1 MTAAGLSPENDS
13 ARLVDEMNRELRNWR
28 IATVSYGFTYYASRI
43 TLIVASAIVAAKE
56 NLSGGHGQWLVS
68 WVPLLAVAVAI
79 ITALDTWL
87 RPQQKWRGFMEARD
101 SLTDLLIRM
110 EHGLSPDDSRE
121 KFDALRKWH
130 RECNV
135 F

>member
-1 MTAAGLSPENDS
+1 MTTVGSPPENDS

-28 IATVSYGFTYYASRI
+28 IATMSYGFSYYASRI

-56 NLSGGHGQWLVS
+56 NLAEGHGQWLVG
-68 WVPLLAVAVAI
+68 WAPLLAVAVAV

-87 RPQQKWRGFMEARD
+87 RPQQKWRGFMDARD
-101 SLTDLLIRM
+101 SLIDLMIRM
-110 EHGLSPDDSRE
+110 ENGLPADDSRE
-121 KFDALRKWH
+121 KFDVLRKWH
-130 RECNV
+130 RERNV

>member
-1 MTAAGLSPENDS
+1 MTTAGSPPESDS

-28 IATVSYGFTYYASRI
+28 IAAVSYGFTYYASRI

-56 NLSGGHGQWLVS
+56 NLSGGHGQWLVG

-101 SLTDLLIRM
+101 SLTDLMIRM
-110 EHGLSPDDSRE
+110 ENGLPVDDSRK

-130 RECNV
+130 RERNV

>member
-1 MTAAGLSPENDS
+1 MTPAGSPPENDS
-13 ARLVDEMNRELRNWR
+13 ARLVNEMNRELKNWR
-28 IATVSYGFTYYASRI
+28 IATVCYGFTYYASRI

-56 NLSGGHGQWLVS
+56 NLSGGHGQWLVG
-68 WVPLLAVAVAI
+68 WAPLLAVAVAI

-101 SLTDLLIRM
+101 SLTDLMIRM
-110 EHGLSPDDSRE
+110 ENGLPADDSRE

-130 RECNV
+130 RERNV